1 MLNIII
7 LSIAAAI
14 LIGLNKDEVK
24 SLIKKLFDTVIS
36 YAEIFG
42 TICNNLKQRQQLPPP
57 FNLSFLRSLIGVI
70 GYGLLCVGMVWCIY
84 ANWALLRTRFEACMP
99 FPWEDTLL
107 ALPGILAILITFLET
122 VFFYYT
128 LESWG
133 DESFLQ
139 SDYALDGAIKER
151 SISLRKTAPIIFAA
165 CVILALAVDVYVTYR
180 GSVILMGSG
189 TDAVFMCL
197 QTVALSLCFGFVS
210 YLGLKP
216 FYVNLMCLLRNLF
229 SFTVDVIAFI
239 IIIAH
244 RALGNVGALIQ
255 LLIEVL
261 AKIGQLI
268 LLPFKK
274 WLSMP
279 RYEAY
284 PVKRIIAILLL
295 FAGLMTFLWSA
306 PRLSVRKRCTV
317 ILVDMTGSFDYW
329 SESCEGISSII
340 GEMMPGDRLY
350 VTGITATSFFDDNLL
365 LNAYIPMPKYT
376 NELYS
381 EKYIRD
387 IENTRYKLQ
396 KQWEAKVNTITPDA
410 QATDVVGAMLYAST
424 IFANAQAKSNCLIV
438 YSDLEDN
445 VAQKFTG
452 RFNDARV
459 WCLYVEHKDF
469 KEYSKKVSAWKEF
482 FEKAGV
488 KEKDIIIRIPAQ
500 STGITIE

>member
-1 MLNIII
+1 MRNIII
-7 LSIAAAI
+7 LSVAAAI

-24 SLIKKLFDTVIS
+24 ELIKKLFDTIRS
-36 YAEIFG
+36 YTEIFG

-57 FNLSFLRSLIGVI
+57 FNLSFLRSLAGVI
-70 GYGLLCVGMVWCIY
+70 GYGLLCIGMVWCIY
-84 ANWALLRTRFEACMP
+84 ANWALLRTRFEAAMP
-99 FPWEDTLL
+99 FPFEDTPL

-122 VFFYYT
+122 VFFYLT

-139 SDYALDGAIKER
+139 SDYALDGAIKKR
-151 SISLRKTAPIIFAA
+151 TPSLRKAAPIIFAVL
-165 CVILALAVDVYVTYR
+165 VIVTLAVDVYVTYR
-180 GSVILMGSG
+180 GSVLLMGSG
-189 TDAVFMCL
+189 ADAVFMCL

-210 YLGLKP
+210 YLGVKP

-244 RALGNVGALIQ
+244 KALGSVGALVQ
-255 LLIEVL
+255 LLIDML

-279 RYEAY
+279 RHDAY
-284 PVKRIIAILLL
+284 PVTRIIAILLL

-317 ILVDMTGSFDYW
+317 IVVDMTGSFDYW
-329 SESCEGISSII
+329 KESCEGISSII

-350 VTGITATSFFDDNLL
+350 VTGITATSFFDGNLL

-381 EKYIRD
+381 EKYISG
-387 IENTRYKLQ
+387 IENARKKLQ
-396 KQWEAKVNTITPDA
+396 QQWQDKVNTITPDA
-410 QATDVVGAMLYAST
+410 QETDVVGGLLYAST
-424 IFANAQAKSNCLIV
+424 IFANAQAKSNYLIIF
-438 YSDLEDN
+438 SDLEDN

-452 RFNDARV
+452 RFDNTRV
-459 WCLYVEHKDF
+459 WCLFVEHKDF
-469 KEYSKKVSAWKEF
+469 KEYSKKVSAWQDF

-488 KEKDIIIRIPAQ
+488 KDKDIIMRIPAQ
-500 STGITIE
+500 SAGITIE